1 MRAKFLRERGIFLP
15 ASHGRDAISEFI
27 CELNAQVAKSPNALD
42 DHKIAWNSAAV
53 AQRIKC
59 RDAGAKQRSGFGRF
73 EGVRNARNGFDWR
86 EHVLLEAAIEVE
98 SGNRAI
104 FAIREIACAACG
116 ASVVLTAVPAD
127 ADAITF
133 FPGCD
138 SRTDFVDHTC
148 NFVAWDAGKLEARP
162 QAVLDVVI
170 AEADAASLHLD
181 AHLAVTRRWNF
192 PLDDFEISAR
202 LWNLRNFHL
211 CHLCFASP
219 EVDARPPIRCS
230 RKGGWL
236 YEFPLALLSQERQSG
251 IPLTV
256 GAGRLAA
263 FGTRL
268 RRLGL
273 RADGKDSY
281 TGHPVL

>member
-1 MRAKFLRERGIFLP
+1 MRAKSLRERGIFLP

-42 DHKIAWNSAAV
+42 GHKIAWNSAAV

-127 ADAITF
+127 ADAIPF

>member
-27 CELNAQVAKSPNALD
+27 CELNAQVAESPNALD
-42 DHKIAWNSAAV
+42 GHKIAWNSAAV

-116 ASVVLTAVPAD
+116 ASVVLTAVPAE
-127 ADAITF
+127 ADGITF
-133 FPGCD
+133 FSGCD
-138 SRTDFVDHTC
+138 ARTDFVDHTC
-148 NFVAWDAGKLEARP
+148 NFVARDARKLEARP

-170 AEADAASLHLD
+170 AEADAAGLHLD

-202 LWNLRNFHL
+202 LRNLRNFHL
-211 CHLCFASP
+211 CHLCLPFPKSMRDRLF
-219 EVDARPPIRCS
+219 DAAE
-230 RKGGWL
+230 K
-236 YEFPLALLSQERQSG
+236 
-251 IPLTV
+251 V
-256 GAGRLAA
+256 AG
-263 FGTRL
+263 
-268 RRLGL
+268 
-273 RADGKDSY
+273 Y
-281 TGHPVL
+281 TNFRWHF